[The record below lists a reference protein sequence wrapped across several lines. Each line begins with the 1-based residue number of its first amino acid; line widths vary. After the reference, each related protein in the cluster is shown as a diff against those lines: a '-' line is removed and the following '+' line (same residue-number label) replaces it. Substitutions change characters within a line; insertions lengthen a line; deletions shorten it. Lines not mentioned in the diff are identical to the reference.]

1 MDKITQGGFLVTQI
15 KQLQGRV
22 FDRLLAQAGV
32 DAFNGAQGRILY
44 VLWQTDDVP
53 ISTLVQKTGLA
64 KNTLTS
70 MLARMEGCGLITHMA
85 DARDRRRCIVH
96 LTEKARRLRGEYDRI
111 SERMNDL
118 FYAGFTPDEIDA
130 LEHALRRIVQ
140 NLENAQALRDDPP
153 PVAGGS
159 GKEDETP

>member
-70 MLARMEGCGLITHMA
+70 MLARMEGCGLITRMA
-85 DARDRRRCIVH
+85 DARDRRRCIVR
-96 LTEKARRLRGEYDRI
+96 LTGKARRLRGEYDRI

>member
-1 MDKITQGGFLVTQI
+1 MEKITQGGFLVTQI

-64 KNTLTS
+64 KNTLSS
-70 MLARMEGCGLITHMA
+70 MLARMEACGLITRMA
-85 DARDRRRCIVH
+85 DARDRRQCIVR
-96 LTEKARRLRGEYDRI
+96 LTGKARRLRGEYDRI

-118 FYAGFTPDEIDA
+118 FYAGFAPGEIDA
-130 LEHALRRIVQ
+130 LEHALRRVVQ
-140 NLENAQALRDDPP
+140 NLEAAEADRDDLP
-153 PVAGGS
+153 PVTGGN